1 MRNKILLIS
10 GDPNSIN
17 SEIIYKCWKNLN
29 KIKRKNIYIISNYLL
44 LKKQFKLLKY
54 SIKLFKVKDINE
66 NLYSN
71 GLKILDV
78 PLKFKNPFNVSFK
91 SSSIFIKDTLNLAH
105 NLAQEEKV
113 KGIINCPI
121 DKKLLKKNNLGI
133 TEYLAAKCKIKNN
146 SEVMLIKSKDFSV
159 LPITTHI
166 KLKDVAK
173 KINSKLILKKIITFN
188 NWFKQT
194 YKKKPKIG
202 ILGLNPHNAE
212 LVKNSEEYKIIIPTI
227 KKLKKKG
234 YKINGPLVPDTLFI
248 NNYKNYDVIVGMYHD
263 QVLIPFKTIYKFDAV
278 NVTLGLKYLRL
289 SPDHGVAKN
298 ILKKKIA
305 NHLSLLNC
313 INFLNKLK

>member
-71 GLKILDV
+71 SLKILDV

-212 LVKNSEEYKIIIPTI
+212 LVKNSEEHKIIIPTI

>member
-78 PLKFKNPFNVSFK
+78 PLKFKNPFNVSFT

-105 NLAQEEKV
+105 NLAQGEKV

-212 LVKNSEEYKIIIPTI
+212 LVKNSEEHKIIIPTI

>member
-298 ILKKKIA
+298 ILKKK
-305 NHLSLLNC
+305 LLTT
-313 INFLNKLK
+313 